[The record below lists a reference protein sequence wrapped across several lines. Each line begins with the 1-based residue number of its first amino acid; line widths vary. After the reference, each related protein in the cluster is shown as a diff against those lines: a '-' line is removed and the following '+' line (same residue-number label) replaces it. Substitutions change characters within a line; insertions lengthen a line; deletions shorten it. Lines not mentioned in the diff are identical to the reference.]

1 MSRLTKKQG
10 DLLEEL
16 CSSSKTWGWQEDSG
30 YGRSVVTAEKHY
42 NEAREA
48 MTKYLQTLSVRL
60 RRASPKT
67 PQPQFKTFDEWFE
80 AHGKH
85 NAKKECNHVGVEHLM
100 RLAWEVSRETKQ

>member
-16 CSSSKTWGWQEDSG
+16 CSASKTWGWEEGAD
-30 YGRSVVTAEKHY
+30 GRAVLRAERHY

-48 MTKYLQTLSVRL
+48 MTKYLQTLSARL
-60 RRASPKT
+60 RRTSPKT
-67 PQPQFKTFDEWFE
+67 AQPQFKTFDEWFE
-80 AHGKH
+80 THGKH

-100 RLAWEVSRETKQ
+100 RLAWEVSRETEQ